1 MIHFLLGEGG
11 QAKYF
16 LDLFSVYL
24 GSKGDDLY
32 ALKLYMPG
40 ASKLAA
46 YKLQVELL
54 SQFNHPHLINMIS
67 YDPKAKIKI
76 QHQDE
81 QIRPM
86 IVLELAEQGELFE
99 YVSKTGKFTP

>member
-32 ALKLYMPG
+32 ALKLYMPV

-46 YKLQVELL
+46 YKL
-54 SQFNHPHLINMIS
+54 
-67 YDPKAKIKI
+67 
-76 QHQDE
+76 
-81 QIRPM
+81 
-86 IVLELAEQGELFE
+86 
-99 YVSKTGKFTP
+99 